1 MRMLRT
7 DFQRVLGKINTHP
20 SRRCRTL
27 PDSVT
32 NVIQIFGR
40 RYPVRGSAWRVAM
53 DPFARVFPAIASIF
67 IVGDVAG
74 GLVALLRSARRDW
87 MEMKRTWS
95 VEVIGGD

>member
-1 MRMLRT
+1 
-7 DFQRVLGKINTHP
+7 
-20 SRRCRTL
+20 
-27 PDSVT
+27 
-32 NVIQIFGR
+32 
-40 RYPVRGSAWRVAM
+40 M